1 MVDYINESNQT
12 EEVLRDANQFNI
24 EIVSQAGEGIIV
36 YDRDLRYVVWNRFM
50 ERMTGALA
58 EDVIGRNALD
68 LFPHLHEHGVDQL
81 LKRALDGETG
91 TSPDIPFY
99 STFTDK
105 NGWVMG
111 TYAPHRNARGEIIGV
126 IATLQDITERK
137 RTEEALRDSENK
149 LAIIIEFLPD
159 ATFVIDLE
167 GKVVAWNRAM
177 EEMTG
182 IRKIDMIGQG
192 DHAYTVPF
200 YGERRQQLLDLLDI
214 DDKEIASKY
223 QYVQR
228 KGDTL
233 YAETFA
239 PALHGGE
246 GAYVWATVGPIF
258 DVHGNRAGAIESIR
272 DITERKRAE
281 YTLQEAKR
289 AAENSKARYEQVVS
303 MISDIVCRF
312 DVNAQGEIIGS
323 YISPVADRLL
333 GLPDGTIGN
342 SLDKYFSYVHP
353 DDLPIVQ
360 EILSE
365 EIQTLGKDKTAE
377 YRLQKADGTTLWVR
391 SKGSAHS
398 QADGRITVFGT
409 TSDIADRKRVEE
421 ELKRTQSN
429 IRIAMDL
436 VKLVRWEYD
445 VETDMFAFDDQFYA
459 LWGTTAEREGGPLM
473 SSQDYARKFIPAEDA
488 SIVAEEISKALATTN
503 PKFTSQ
509 VEHRIIRADGT
520 EGVIAVRFGITKDS
534 KGHTIRTYGA
544 NQDITDRKRAEDALR
559 ESEQRLANI
568 IDFLPDATFAV
579 DQEGKVIAW
588 NRAIEDMTGIS
599 KDDMLDRG
607 GYAYAVPFYG
617 KPRPTL
623 IDLVIQDQKDI
634 ESIYTNILRKGDQI
648 IAEASTPMLNRGKGA
663 YLWGIASPLYDRRG
677 SIVGAIQSIR
687 DITDRKQMEV
697 ALRESKDYLD
707 EIINSIGDP
716 MFVKD
721 RQHRFILVNDAFCA
735 VTDHT
740 REEFIGKTDYDFF
753 PREQVDVFWEK
764 EELVFQTGKE
774 NVNEELI
781 TDPQG
786 STHTIVTKKT
796 LYTDASENK
805 SIVGIIRDITD
816 RKKVEEDLARKN
828 AEMERFT
835 YTVSHDLRSPLVTVS
850 GFVGLLKGDLDRG
863 DSLRAFSDLSTISEA
878 ITKMDRLLVDTLKLS
893 RIGRVVNPPENV
905 PFGQV
910 VQEALRQTAERI
922 ESRNVAV
929 YVAGDM
935 PKVRVDVLR
944 IAEVLVNLIENS
956 VKYMGDQEKPE
967 MDIGS
972 RKDGEETVLF
982 VKDNGMGIGPKEH
995 EKVFGLFYKV
1005 DRNSEGTGAG
1015 LSIVKRI
1022 IEVHGGRI
1030 WIESE
1035 LGEGCTVCFTLP
1047 LADY

>member
-1 MVDYINESNQT
+1 
-12 EEVLRDANQFNI
+12 
-24 EIVSQAGEGIIV
+24 
-36 YDRDLRYVVWNRFM
+36 
-50 ERMTGALA
+50 
-58 EDVIGRNALD
+58 
-68 LFPHLHEHGVDQL
+68 
-81 LKRALDGETG
+81 
-91 TSPDIPFY
+91 
-99 STFTDK
+99 
-105 NGWVMG
+105 
-111 TYAPHRNARGEIIGV
+111 
-126 IATLQDITERK
+126 
-137 RTEEALRDSENK
+137 
-149 LAIIIEFLPD
+149 
-159 ATFVIDLE
+159 
-167 GKVVAWNRAM
+167 
-177 EEMTG
+177 
-182 IRKIDMIGQG
+182 
-192 DHAYTVPF
+192 
-200 YGERRQQLLDLLDI
+200 
-214 DDKEIASKY
+214 
-223 QYVQR
+223 
-228 KGDTL
+228 
-233 YAETFA
+233 
-239 PALHGGE
+239 
-246 GAYVWATVGPIF
+246 
-258 DVHGNRAGAIESIR
+258 
-272 DITERKRAE
+272 
-281 YTLQEAKR
+281 
-289 AAENSKARYEQVVS
+289 
-303 MISDIVCRF
+303 
-312 DVNAQGEIIGS
+312 
-323 YISPVADRLL
+323 
-333 GLPDGTIGN
+333 
-342 SLDKYFSYVHP
+342 
-353 DDLPIVQ
+353 
-360 EILSE
+360 
-365 EIQTLGKDKTAE
+365 
-377 YRLQKADGTTLWVR
+377 
-391 SKGSAHS
+391 
-398 QADGRITVFGT
+398 
-409 TSDIADRKRVEE
+409 
-421 ELKRTQSN
+421 
-429 IRIAMDL
+429 
-436 VKLVRWEYD
+436 
-445 VETDMFAFDDQFYA
+445 
-459 LWGTTAEREGGPLM
+459 M

-579 DQEGKVIAW
+579 DREGKVIAW

-805 SIVGIIRDITD
+805 SIAGIIRDITD

-910 VQEALRQTAERI
+910 VQVALRQTAERI

-944 IAEVLVNLIENS
+944 IAEVLVNLIESS

-972 RKDGEETVLF
+972 RKDGEETVFF

>member
-1 MVDYINESNQT
+1 
-12 EEVLRDANQFNI
+12 
-24 EIVSQAGEGIIV
+24 
-36 YDRDLRYVVWNRFM
+36 M

-58 EDVIGRNALD
+58 EGVIGRNALD

-233 YAETFA
+233 CAETFA
-239 PALHGGE
+239 PALHGGK

-281 YTLQEAKR
+281 DTLQEAKR

-509 VEHRIIRADGT
+509 VEHRIYLYR
-520 EGVIAVRFGITKDS
+520 
-534 KGHTIRTYGA
+534 
-544 NQDITDRKRAEDALR
+544 N
-559 ESEQRLANI
+559 
-568 IDFLPDATFAV
+568 
-579 DQEGKVIAW
+579 
-588 NRAIEDMTGIS
+588 
-599 KDDMLDRG
+599 
-607 GYAYAVPFYG
+607 
-617 KPRPTL
+617 
-623 IDLVIQDQKDI
+623 
-634 ESIYTNILRKGDQI
+634 
-648 IAEASTPMLNRGKGA
+648 TPMLASGIKG
-663 YLWGIASPLYDRRG
+663 
-677 SIVGAIQSIR
+677 IR
-687 DITDRKQMEV
+687 IR
-697 ALRESKDYLD
+697 LR
-707 EIINSIGDP
+707 N
-716 MFVKD
+716 
-721 RQHRFILVNDAFCA
+721 
-735 VTDHT
+735 
-740 REEFIGKTDYDFF
+740 
-753 PREQVDVFWEK
+753 
-764 EELVFQTGKE
+764 
-774 NVNEELI
+774 
-781 TDPQG
+781 
-786 STHTIVTKKT
+786 
-796 LYTDASENK
+796 
-805 SIVGIIRDITD
+805 
-816 RKKVEEDLARKN
+816 
-828 AEMERFT
+828 
-835 YTVSHDLRSPLVTVS
+835 
-850 GFVGLLKGDLDRG
+850 
-863 DSLRAFSDLSTISEA
+863 
-878 ITKMDRLLVDTLKLS
+878 
-893 RIGRVVNPPENV
+893 
-905 PFGQV
+905 
-910 VQEALRQTAERI
+910 
-922 ESRNVAV
+922 
-929 YVAGDM
+929 
-935 PKVRVDVLR
+935 
-944 IAEVLVNLIENS
+944 
-956 VKYMGDQEKPE
+956 
-967 MDIGS
+967 
-972 RKDGEETVLF
+972 
-982 VKDNGMGIGPKEH
+982 
-995 EKVFGLFYKV
+995 
-1005 DRNSEGTGAG
+1005 
-1015 LSIVKRI
+1015 
-1022 IEVHGGRI
+1022 
-1030 WIESE
+1030 
-1035 LGEGCTVCFTLP
+1035 
-1047 LADY
+1047 